1 MVFLFTVNLKS
12 AICKNLLFSFSDSHM
27 ESTMEASQVT
37 DMPKPKPA
45 LGPKPRL
52 APKPFSL
59 QKNTTIRSIHAPKTV
74 TTTPKTTQQSGKSEA
89 AAVPRPTLPTPAR
102 QHITSKPN
110 PSSVSALTGDQAKT
124 TTKIALGP
132 CGEDTP
138 DSTVVKSAPA
148 QQTAPAPE
156 TPKSAPLQKDDII
169 QTNLKAPSDV
179 VTKPEETDGNKEDDK
194 TLSSVIQKLEEP
206 KSDVSSAANPTY
218 GRGSTRKRLSMELTS
233 KFESGGL
240 SLPPQPHS
248 VVTISTTSAKDDVNK
263 PESSNP
269 ERSQTT
275 SEPSNGSDDG
285 GAKEDYSG
293 GGSIKRRISLLFD
306 SSSRPEVPIKR
317 EEPEILNG
325 TGGVKARIKNWA
337 SETSSEGP
345 KTEKKSQFVPR
356 PPSMRCVSLLK
367 SVVCVWWSLRKGQ
380 AGYWVTH
387 FTLSSTGYM
396 INVTPL
402 CFISVLLSTFV
413 GAYVYTHLTLRK
425 SFLTIFSLTESC
437 ERSYVMKQ
445 LTLRLETLG
454 NS

>member
-1 MVFLFTVNLKS
+1 
-12 AICKNLLFSFSDSHM
+12 
-27 ESTMEASQVT
+27 MEASQVT
-37 DMPKPKPA
+37 DKAKPA

-89 AAVPRPTLPTPAR
+89 TAVPRPTLPTPAR
-102 QHITSKPN
+102 QPITSKPS
-110 PSSVSALTGDQAKT
+110 PSSVSVLIGDQAKT
-124 TTKIALGP
+124 TTKIKVGP
-132 CGEDTP
+132 HGEDTP

-148 QQTAPAPE
+148 TE
-156 TPKSAPLQKDDII
+156 TPKSAPLQKDDIN
-169 QTNLKAPSDV
+169 QTNLKAPSNV

-240 SLPPQPHS
+240 SLPPQSHS
-248 VVTISTTSAKDDVNK
+248 VVTISTTSTKDDVNK

-269 ERSQTT
+269 EPRQTT
-275 SEPSNGSDDG
+275 PEPSNHESDDG
-285 GAKEDYSG
+285 GAKEDYRG

-356 PPSMRCVSLLK
+356 PLSKRCVSLLK
-367 SVVCVWWSLRKGQ
+367 SVVCG
-380 AGYWVTH
+380 G
-387 FTLSSTGYM
+387 
-396 INVTPL
+396 
-402 CFISVLLSTFV
+402 
-413 GAYVYTHLTLRK
+413 
-425 SFLTIFSLTESC
+425 
-437 ERSYVMKQ
+437 
-445 LTLRLETLG
+445 
-454 NS
+454 

>member
-1 MVFLFTVNLKS
+1 
-12 AICKNLLFSFSDSHM
+12 
-27 ESTMEASQVT
+27 MEASQVT
-37 DMPKPKPA
+37 DVPKPKPA

-89 AAVPRPTLPTPAR
+89 TAVPRPTLPTPAS
-102 QHITSKPN
+102 QPITSKPN
-110 PSSVSALTGDQAKT
+110 PSSVSVLAGDQAKT
-124 TTKIALGP
+124 TTKIKVGP
-132 CGEDTP
+132 HGEDTP

-148 QQTAPAPE
+148 QQTAPATE
-156 TPKSAPLQKDDII
+156 TSKSAPLQKDDII

-206 KSDVSSAANPTY
+206 KSDISSAANPTY

-248 VVTISTTSAKDDVNK
+248 VVTISTTSTQDDVNK
-263 PESSNP
+263 PEFSNP
-269 ERSQTT
+269 QPSQTT
-275 SEPSNGSDDG
+275 SEPSNHERDDG

-325 TGGVKARIKNWA
+325 TGGVKARIRNWA

-345 KTEKKSQFVPR
+345 KTERKSQFVPR
-356 PPSMRCVSLLK
+356 LLSKRCVSLLK
-367 SVVCVWWSLRKGQ
+367 SDVCV
-380 AGYWVTH
+380 
-387 FTLSSTGYM
+387 
-396 INVTPL
+396 
-402 CFISVLLSTFV
+402 
-413 GAYVYTHLTLRK
+413 
-425 SFLTIFSLTESC
+425 
-437 ERSYVMKQ
+437 
-445 LTLRLETLG
+445 
-454 NS
+454 